1 MPRSTTRSKKAS
13 PKKATSNPKKSTSK
27 SPTPFLIRPNR
38 SPRPKSNSTH
48 PSEQARRTRKSTRLF
63 EKLFTANEPPE
74 SYMAFCVKKLAAAY
88 DDGLIV
94 TFNPNTVQWEEV
106 DRYVKPN
113 TSSVFLT
120 YVVARISS

>member
-1 MPRSTTRSKKAS
+1 
-13 PKKATSNPKKSTSK
+13 
-27 SPTPFLIRPNR
+27 
-38 SPRPKSNSTH
+38 
-48 PSEQARRTRKSTRLF
+48 
-63 EKLFTANEPPE
+63 
-74 SYMAFCVKKLAAAY
+74 MAFCVKKLAAVY